1 MNQEIHSLLKS
12 RSEMF
17 KSGDPDRNRKFSCL
31 AWKSRCDWRRDSSG
45 QVSGKGRP
53 HWESLR
59 PPHRNSRLIGG
70 GAPASPVG
78 EGGAR
83 RGVDFRNKGGGSQP
97 GAWLHE
103 AAALRPPIQR
113 GARRGPALPLPRR
126 RHPPSRTLVFHFIS
140 GPTFIWVLKSWA
152 MSGAGAPRPVPDPAS
167 GPCGG
172 DLATRRPCLSLH
184 KARPCKALF
193 TGTGVASPCGPQV
206 LSPVTNLALNM
217 VNLRGLGSNSDT
229 PKRRPNGTPLL
240 NKTLS
245 SDSDAGLCMDSPS
258 PMDEKEIDETFEK
271 AVLESGK
278 VIANK
283 IPMRRMNSL
292 PLSFLGSSPALK
304 SIHCDSPDSE
314 VLCPESS
321 CIHSSEGDK
330 ENEVFEFKKPVRPVS
345 RNRLF
350 TFHSGNRQ
358 DQRPSSAPALM
369 LSSNVGSDLVDVGS
383 PVFLHRSSLTSS
395 LNEEDDGFLEL
406 LDEDVENETD
416 VPSGME
422 SLLNAP
428 IVTRKEIT
436 GTLNDGTPSK
446 LSCDIS
452 SKSPGSALE
461 LRSILKRQDRPKD
474 EETPVKNK
482 RRRSLAG
489 TTVEGAGD
497 KANQRTL
504 LRSKSFCDAKIE
516 RVLAI
521 DDGRRM
527 IGDFSKPYI
536 LPTVEGRHQELQ
548 YITPE
553 MVIQLVT
560 GKFDGFVERFLL
572 FDCRYPYEYEGGH
585 IKGALNLHMEDEV
598 EDLLKKPIVPVD
610 EAKRVIIIF
619 HCEFSSERGPRMC
632 RFLREKDRE
641 VNGTDYPKLHYPE
654 LYVLKG
660 GYREFFP
667 KFKLYCEPQGYRPM
681 NHEDFRDDLRK
692 FRLKS
697 RTWAGERSKRDMY
710 SRLKKL

>member
-1 MNQEIHSLLKS
+1 
-12 RSEMF
+12 
-17 KSGDPDRNRKFSCL
+17 
-31 AWKSRCDWRRDSSG
+31 
-45 QVSGKGRP
+45 
-53 HWESLR
+53 
-59 PPHRNSRLIGG
+59 
-70 GAPASPVG
+70 
-78 EGGAR
+78 
-83 RGVDFRNKGGGSQP
+83 
-97 GAWLHE
+97 
-103 AAALRPPIQR
+103 
-113 GARRGPALPLPRR
+113 
-126 RHPPSRTLVFHFIS
+126 
-140 GPTFIWVLKSWA
+140 
-152 MSGAGAPRPVPDPAS
+152 MSGAGSSRPFLDTARPPGPR
-167 GPCGG
+167 GG
-172 DLATRRPCLSLH
+172 DLVPRRPCISLQ
-184 KARPCKALF
+184 KARSCKALF
-193 TGTGVASPCGPQV
+193 TGTGAGIDYPRDPSV
-206 LSPVTNLALNM
+206 LSPVTTLALNM
-217 VNLRGLGSNSDT
+217 DNLRGLGSNNDT
-229 PKRRPNGTPLL
+229 PKRRPNGSPLI
-240 NKTLS
+240 KTLS

-271 AVLESGK
+271 AILESGK
-278 VIANK
+278 VLVKKFPI
-283 IPMRRMNSL
+283 RRMNSL
-292 PLSFLGSSPALK
+292 PLTFLGASPALK
-304 SIHCDSPDSE
+304 SIHCDAPGSE
-314 VLCPESS
+314 VPCPAASG
-321 CIHSSEGDK
+321 IHSSEGNKENK
-330 ENEVFEFKKPVRPVS
+330 ENEVFKKPVRPVS

-350 TFHSGNRQ
+350 SFYGDGRQ
-358 DQRPSSAPALM
+358 EQRPSSAPALM
-369 LSSNVGSDLVDVGS
+369 LSSGVGNDSMDVAS
-383 PVFLHRSSLTSS
+383 PVSLHRSSLTCSADD
-395 LNEEDDGFLEL
+395 EDDGFLEL

-416 VPSGME
+416 VPSGMA

-428 IVTRKEIT
+428 IVTRKELPE
-436 GTLNDGTPSK
+436 TLNDGTPGK

-452 SKSPGSALE
+452 SKSPGSSFE
-461 LRSILKRQDRPKD
+461 IRPILKRQDRPKD

-489 TTVEGAGD
+489 STVAEAGD
-497 KANQRTL
+497 EKLNQHTL

-553 MVIQLVT
+553 MVIQLVN
-560 GKFDGFVERFLL
+560 GKFDGLVERFLL

-610 EAKRVIIIF
+610 KAKRVIIIF

-667 KFKLYCEPQGYRPM
+667 KFKVYCEPQGYRPM
-681 NHEDFRDDLRK
+681 NHEDFKDDLRK

>member
-1 MNQEIHSLLKS
+1 
-12 RSEMF
+12 
-17 KSGDPDRNRKFSCL
+17 
-31 AWKSRCDWRRDSSG
+31 
-45 QVSGKGRP
+45 
-53 HWESLR
+53 
-59 PPHRNSRLIGG
+59 
-70 GAPASPVG
+70 
-78 EGGAR
+78 
-83 RGVDFRNKGGGSQP
+83 
-97 GAWLHE
+97 
-103 AAALRPPIQR
+103 
-113 GARRGPALPLPRR
+113 
-126 RHPPSRTLVFHFIS
+126 
-140 GPTFIWVLKSWA
+140 
-152 MSGAGAPRPVPDPAS
+152 MSGAGSSRPVLDAARPP
-167 GPCGG
+167 GPRGA
-172 DLATRRPCLSLH
+172 DLVPRRPYISLQ
-184 KARPCKALF
+184 KAKSCKALF
-193 TGTGVASPCGPQV
+193 TGSGIDYPRDTPV

-217 VNLRGLGSNSDT
+217 DNLRGLGSNNDT
-229 PKRRPNGTPLL
+229 PKRRPNGSPLI
-240 NKTLS
+240 KTLS

-271 AVLESGK
+271 ALLESGK
-278 VIANK
+278 VLVNK
-283 IPMRRMNSL
+283 LSIRRMNSL
-292 PLSFLGSSPALK
+292 P
-304 SIHCDSPDSE
+304 
-314 VLCPESS
+314 
-321 CIHSSEGDK
+321 
-330 ENEVFEFKKPVRPVS
+330 EVFEFKKPVRPVS

-350 TFHSGNRQ
+350 SFHSESRRE
-358 DQRPSSAPALM
+358 QRPSSAPALM
-369 LSSNVGSDLVDVGS
+369 LSSSVGSDSVYVAS
-383 PVFLHRSSLTSS
+383 PVSLHQSSLTYSADD
-395 LNEEDDGFLEL
+395 EDDGFLEL

-416 VPSGME
+416 VPSGMA

-428 IVTRKEIT
+428 IVTGKELP

-446 LSCDIS
+446 LSCEIS
-452 SKSPGSALE
+452 SKSPGSSFE
-461 LRSILKRQDRPKD
+461 IRPILKRQDRPKD

-489 TTVEGAGD
+489 STVAEAGD
-497 KANQRTL
+497 EKVNQRTL

-560 GKFDGFVERFLL
+560 GKFDGLVERFLL
-572 FDCRYPYEYEGGH
+572 CDCRYPYEYEGGH

-610 EAKRVIIIF
+610 KAKRVIIIF

-667 KFKLYCEPQGYRPM
+667 KFKVYCEPQGYRPM
-681 NHEDFRDDLRK
+681 NHEDFKDDLRK

>member
-1 MNQEIHSLLKS
+1 
-12 RSEMF
+12 
-17 KSGDPDRNRKFSCL
+17 
-31 AWKSRCDWRRDSSG
+31 
-45 QVSGKGRP
+45 
-53 HWESLR
+53 
-59 PPHRNSRLIGG
+59 
-70 GAPASPVG
+70 
-78 EGGAR
+78 
-83 RGVDFRNKGGGSQP
+83 
-97 GAWLHE
+97 
-103 AAALRPPIQR
+103 
-113 GARRGPALPLPRR
+113 
-126 RHPPSRTLVFHFIS
+126 
-140 GPTFIWVLKSWA
+140 
-152 MSGAGAPRPVPDPAS
+152 MSGAGSSRPVLDAARPP
-167 GPCGG
+167 GPRGA
-172 DLATRRPCLSLH
+172 DLVPRRPYISLQ
-184 KARPCKALF
+184 KAKSCKALF
-193 TGTGVASPCGPQV
+193 TGSGIDYPRDTSV

-217 VNLRGLGSNSDT
+217 DNLRGLGSNNDT
-229 PKRRPNGTPLL
+229 PKRRPNGSPLI
-240 NKTLS
+240 KTLS

-271 AVLESGK
+271 AILESGK
-278 VIANK
+278 VLVNK
-283 IPMRRMNSL
+283 LPIRRMNSL
-292 PLSFLGSSPALK
+292 PLTFLGASPALK
-304 SIHCDSPDSE
+304 SIHCDSLGSE
-314 VLCPESS
+314 VPCPANGG
-321 CIHSSEGDK
+321 IHSSERNK

-350 TFHSGNRQ
+350 SFHSESRRE
-358 DQRPSSAPALM
+358 QRPSSAPALM
-369 LSSNVGSDLVDVGS
+369 LSSSVGSDSVYVAS
-383 PVFLHRSSLTSS
+383 QVSLHRSSLTCSADD
-395 LNEEDDGFLEL
+395 EDDGFLEL

-416 VPSGME
+416 VPSGMA

-428 IVTRKEIT
+428 IVTRKELP
-436 GTLNDGTPSK
+436 GTLND
-446 LSCDIS
+446 
-452 SKSPGSALE
+452 
-461 LRSILKRQDRPKD
+461 RQDRPKD

-489 TTVEGAGD
+489 STVAEAGD
-497 KANQRTL
+497 EKVNQRTL

-560 GKFDGFVERFLL
+560 GKFDGLVERFLL
-572 FDCRYPYEYEGGH
+572 CDCRYPYEYEGGH

-610 EAKRVIIIF
+610 KAKRVIIIF

-667 KFKLYCEPQGYRPM
+667 KFKVYCEPQGYRPM
-681 NHEDFRDDLRK
+681 NHEDFKDDLRK